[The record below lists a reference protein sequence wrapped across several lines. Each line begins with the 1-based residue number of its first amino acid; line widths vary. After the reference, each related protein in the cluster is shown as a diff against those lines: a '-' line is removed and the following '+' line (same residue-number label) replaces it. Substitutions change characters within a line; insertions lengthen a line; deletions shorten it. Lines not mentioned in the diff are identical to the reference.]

1 MKDISRRNIL
11 KASVATAGAALMP
24 LAYARPL
31 RASSDA
37 LALRATMRT
46 IDVGGRA
53 ATVKGLVNGAGVPGR
68 ILEPGQRFRVDLGND
83 LDESTIIH
91 WHGQIPPNA
100 QDGVSNTNPL
110 IKPGEV
116 RSFDYEARPGTYW
129 MHSHIPAQEIDLLAA
144 PLIVRSKDDVRA
156 DRQEVVMFL
165 HDFSFRPGAEILQD
179 FTAGS
184 AMLHGE
190 VQEGGDIEGHPRSA
204 MGSHATGP
212 MQMPGMG
219 GHSGMAMQG
228 MAGMHHGGM
237 AMDLNDHEFDAYL
250 ANDRTLDDPEV
261 VQVDAGGRVLLRV
274 INASSMTAF
283 WIDLGSVRG
292 RLVAVDGD
300 AVEPLEGNRFGL
312 AMAQRLHIE
321 LEIPRDGGALPI
333 LALREGAPERTGLIL
348 ATNNAA
354 IPRIEGRS
362 GDAHPAFSGDVTQEL
377 SLRASHPLAQ
387 RPVDRRHMVMLGGT
401 MQPYRWAINGQ
412 LWGAHTPIAVLKGE
426 RVEMMFHN
434 MSMMAHPMHLHGHV
448 FQVVAVNGQ
457 PIAGAIRDTVHVP
470 PMGMV
475 TIAFDAGE
483 TAPWMLH
490 CHHMAHMATGM
501 MTELDVRQT

>member
-31 RASSDA
+31 RAASDA

-53 ATVKGLVNGAGVPGR
+53 ATVKGLVGGAGVPGL

-116 RSFDYEARPGTYW
+116 RSFDYEARPGTDW

-165 HDFSFRPGAEILQD
+165 HDFSFRPGAEILQN
-179 FTAGS
+179 FTGGA

-190 VQEGGDIEGHPRSA
+190 VQEGGHIEGHPRSV
-204 MGSHATGP
+204 MGSHVTGP

-312 AMAQRLHIE
+312 AMAQRLDIE
-321 LEIPRDGGALPI
+321 LEIPRDGGAVPV

-348 ATNNAA
+348 ATKNAA